1 MAPDV
6 PASARVLKSS
16 SSSLRWTLA
25 ADASSAEVT
34 IGRKIMFLGEKDN
47 SRGEAWT
54 ARHASPRLRNPRPPR
69 DPNTVARLNVPAKQ
83 R

>member
-6 PASARVLKSS
+6 PASARVPKSS

-47 SRGEAWT
+47 ERRGVDRST
-54 ARHASPRLRNPRPPR
+54 RLASPP
-69 DPNTVARLNVPAKQ
+69 TPATTAGPKH
-83 R
+83 RREVEAS